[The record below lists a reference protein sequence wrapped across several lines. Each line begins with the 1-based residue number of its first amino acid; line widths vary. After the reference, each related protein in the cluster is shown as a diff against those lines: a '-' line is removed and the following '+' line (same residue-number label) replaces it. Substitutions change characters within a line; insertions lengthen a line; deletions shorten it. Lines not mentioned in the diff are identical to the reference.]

1 MPITMKTGPTAL
13 GVMKSMTV
21 LRPWLSEAQYLT
33 LLKLCRPATEEHE
46 HFWQIVTDL
55 AKRIQTMPQ
64 TYQTDGQGDQALVYL
79 HYFKGAGDWHITEK
93 DSDPDGEGQVQA
105 FGRANIGFG
114 GEMGYISIVE
124 LTQNNVELDLYW
136 TPKPLSAVKE

>member
-1 MPITMKTGPTAL
+1 MPVTTFAVLTEEEAMEAL
-13 GVMKSMTV
+13 LILK
-21 LRPWLSEAQYLT
+21 PWMSKPQYRT
-33 LLKLCRPATEEHE
+33 LYSLCKETTEEHE